1 VVGIDSDFRGDCA
14 DVARVL
20 RDPRRRRSFSETAW
34 RERHSHS
41 DAHDGTP
48 ACGNRGSVRFERTG
62 GCRRREEIRQIASG
76 DSEARFSKQSI
87 QCQKCGQQARNVLS
101 PMRTTVANPPTVLLY
116 SGTDCFILR
125 EGGDNRF
132 TCSGGKSRRRLASSW
147 ISFRWFGYC
156 SAKASRSVRTSAS
169 NSCSCK

>member
-1 VVGIDSDFRGDCA
+1 MVGIDSDFRGDCA

-62 GCRRREEIRQIASG
+62 GCRRRKEIEVKLLGNVLLQIAMSHA
-76 DSEARFSKQSI
+76 EAFLEVFAEI
-87 QCQKCGQQARNVLS
+87 GAAMARAVERVL
-101 PMRTTVANPPTVLLY
+101 MFDAHRAGV
-116 SGTDCFILR
+116 TDALEHAEELGPI
-125 EGGDNRF
+125 NR
-132 TCSGGKSRRRLASSW
+132 
-147 ISFRWFGYC
+147 
-156 SAKASRSVRTSAS
+156 AKARKPVTP
-169 NSCSCK
+169 